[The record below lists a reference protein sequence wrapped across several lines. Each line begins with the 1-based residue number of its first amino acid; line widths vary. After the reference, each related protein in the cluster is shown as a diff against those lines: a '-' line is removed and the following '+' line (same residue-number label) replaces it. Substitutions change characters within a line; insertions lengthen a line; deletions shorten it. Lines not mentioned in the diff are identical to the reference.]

1 MRRCYR
7 GIALALGAILL
18 TGSISFNSDSFGT
31 LNVSAAEQS
40 STEHVNFPDLTV
52 YKEALTEEENVETEI
67 LEENYLTLDE
77 QEYEVLLKIVEAEAG
92 CEDEAGRMLVANV
105 ILNRVNSD
113 QFPDTVS
120 DVVYQKV
127 HGNAQFSPVAN
138 GTINSVKI
146 SDATVAAVDRVLA
159 GEDESQGA
167 FFFRAVYC
175 KSKWFDRKLTRV
187 VEHGNHI
194 FYTF

>member
-7 GIALALGAILL
+7 GIALGLGASLL
-18 TGSISFNSDSFGT
+18 TSSISFNSDSFGT
-31 LNVSAAEQS
+31 FNVSAAEQAP
-40 STEHVNFPDLTV
+40 TELVIFPDFTIQEEV
-52 YKEALTEEENVETEI
+52 LTEEENVETEI
-67 LEENYLTLDE
+67 LTENYLTLDE

-92 CEDEAGRMLVANV
+92 CEDETGRMLVANV

-113 QFPDTVS
+113 RFPDTVS
-120 DVVYQKV
+120 DVVYQRV
-127 HGNAQFSPVAN
+127 RGNAQFSPVAN
-138 GTINSVKI
+138 GRINSVNV
-146 SDATVAAVDRVLA
+146 SDATIAAVDRVLS

-187 VEHGNHI
+187 VEHGRHI